1 MAYRALGA
9 FYAHQG
15 FITVIPDYRLVP
27 EVQFPAASEDIRD
40 AVNWIFN
47 NVDIIGMP
55 TTAPATPDV
64 DAMFVMG
71 HSAGDMHAKVLAL
84 YPPLRDTTQPRIKG
98 FIWCAGAWFFGERYR
113 AEGAVK
119 QYFGSQEQQE
129 ERAPKTLW
137 SGLSDE
143 EIKNLPDLLLVRA
156 EREPPFLLIAWE
168 EMLSD
173 IEKRRGE
180 MPQTIISKGHNHIS
194 PNWALCSG
202 QGEEWGEE
210 VAKWMKARLM

>member
-9 FYAHQG
+9 FYAHRG

-27 EVQFPAASEDIRD
+27 EVQFPAASEDVRD

-47 NVDIIGMP
+47 SVDIIGMP
-55 TTAPATPDV
+55 AAPAPDV
-64 DAMFVMG
+64 DAIFVMG
-71 HSAGDMHAKVLAL
+71 HSAGDVHAKVLAL
-84 YPPLRDTTQPRIKG
+84 YPPLRDTTQPRLKG
-98 FIWCAGAWFFGERYR
+98 FIWCAGAWFFDVEGDKVR
-113 AEGAVK
+113 AEGPAR
-119 QYFGSQEQQE
+119 QYFGSQVQQKE
-129 ERAPKTLW
+129 PRALW
-137 SGLSDE
+137 NGLSDE
-143 EIKNLPDLLLVRA
+143 EIKNLPDILLVRA

-180 MPQTIISKGHNHIS
+180 VPQTVISKGHNHIS

-210 VAKWMKARLM
+210 VANWMKTRLV